1 MDISIL
7 KIIESTIVDG
17 PGLRTTVYSAGCTHH
32 CHNCHNPQS
41 WSIDNSIKTP
51 VQDILRTILSN
62 NEKSEVTQ
70 MDKHIKI
77 NVSKLK
83 FAIEEIVEFIAD
95 LFFLLLLFALISISG
110 LL

>member
-1 MDISIL
+1 
-7 KIIESTIVDG
+7 
-17 PGLRTTVYSAGCTHH
+17 
-32 CHNCHNPQS
+32 
-41 WSIDNSIKTP
+41 
-51 VQDILRTILSN
+51 
-62 NEKSEVTQ
+62 